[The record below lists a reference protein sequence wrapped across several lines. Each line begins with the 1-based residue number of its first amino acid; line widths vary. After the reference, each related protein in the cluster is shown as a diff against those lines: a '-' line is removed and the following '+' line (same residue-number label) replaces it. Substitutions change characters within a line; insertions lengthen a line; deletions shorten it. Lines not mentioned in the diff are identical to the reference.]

1 MQYSRYNIIVPSGAK
16 VFIYNS
22 KTDYFVQVEQQLA
35 ELFNHCKEKPEQL
48 KNKAPDFYDHLHE
61 HGFIVNDN
69 TNEAQQLIKEWE
81 TKDAREDVMHV
92 TINPTLNCNLRCWYC
107 YEEHHAHTLMSEN
120 VIKSVFNLFKESLKQ
135 NKYKAYSLSF
145 FGGEPLLCFNSVVK
159 PLLNN
164 LALLKPASVKISLH
178 FTTNSTLLDGTILE
192 YLKPWSPS
200 FQIAIDGNEFIHNMV
215 KSIPNRSAYKI
226 ALENIHKLLNNHLK
240 VGIRF
245 NYTAKTLETFIDVL
259 SDIKSFSDEEKKH
272 CNISFH
278 RIWQDNKIPD
288 ADLYTQLS
296 ELEDKFRQEHFLV
309 ISHSTNIT
317 GRCYADKPNNIT
329 INYDGKIYMCTARE
343 FNEEN
348 SEGILNSDG
357 TIARNE
363 RYNKRMAIRFGNQ
376 QCQQCIIYPLCHGG
390 CSQHKLESNI
400 SDGCY
405 KNFTEQDKIDFA
417 TKRIH
422 DIIKENNTPNN
433 LLV

>member
-1 MQYSRYNIIVPSGAK
+1 
-16 VFIYNS
+16 
-22 KTDYFVQVEQQLA
+22 
-35 ELFNHCKEKPEQL
+35 
-48 KNKAPDFYDHLHE
+48 
-61 HGFIVNDN
+61 
-69 TNEAQQLIKEWE
+69 
-81 TKDAREDVMHV
+81 
-92 TINPTLNCNLRCWYC
+92 
-107 YEEHHAHTLMSEN
+107 
-120 VIKSVFNLFKESLKQ
+120 
-135 NKYKAYSLSF
+135 
-145 FGGEPLLCFNSVVK
+145 
-159 PLLNN
+159 
-164 LALLKPASVKISLH
+164 
-178 FTTNSTLLDGTILE
+178 
-192 YLKPWSPS
+192 
-200 FQIAIDGNEFIHNMV
+200 MV

-226 ALENIHKLLNNHLK
+226 ALENIHKLLNSHLK

-296 ELEDKFRQEHFLV
+296 ELEDKFRQEHFYV
-309 ISHSTNIT
+309 ISHSSNIT
-317 GRCYADKPNNIT
+317 DRCYADKPNNIT
-329 INYDGKIYMCTARE
+329 INYDGNIYMCTARE
-343 FNEEN
+343 FNKEN
-348 SEGILNSDG
+348 SEGILNPDG

-400 SDGCY
+400 SNGCY